1 MADRIQFEG
10 GYADMYESGVV
21 DGEYEISADIIRHN
35 EEYVATQGWKVDAT
49 DYFKNGVPQNVL
61 DHIQHILDTE

>member
-1 MADRIQFEG
+1 MTDKIDFNG
-10 GYADMYESGVV
+10 GYANMYESGMV
-21 DGEYEISADIIRHN
+21 DGQYEISAGIFRDP